1 MKYFFSLLERKS
13 FVKIFS
19 ICFVS
24 LLLLTG
30 FTYSEQETSNIVLG
44 SLLDEKQD
52 DLLPL
57 FPPKKVS
64 LIYADERIE
73 VLTYEESVKEI
84 LDLYDLDY
92 CEINDIIYPTLDSEV
107 KGNVLI
113 RVVLVE
119 TDSFEEINEIPFET
133 IRIADSNLNY
143 GKEVVEQI
151 GRLGLRRII
160 YEEIFE
166 NNELVE
172 KRVKADDVI
181 LKPVNKIV
189 KFGTKTSTIGGKNCP
204 HWFSIVDKSTSNER
218 EREILKS
225 LIKCESKCNDSANNR
240 NTYIGLLQFNRK
252 TFSHYG
258 GSDIWNGE
266 QQILAA
272 LKILRSGGLSHHW
285 PSCSRK
291 IN

>member
-13 FVKIFS
+13 FVKIFF

-24 LLLLTG
+24 LLLFTG
-30 FTYSEQETSNIVLG
+30 FSYTEQETNGVVLG
-44 SLLDEKQD
+44 TLINGKEENF
-52 DLLPL
+52 LPI
-57 FPPKKVS
+57 FPPKKIS
-64 LIYADERIE
+64 LIYADERME
-73 VLTYEESVKEI
+73 VLTYEESVREI
-84 LDLYDLDY
+84 LDLYNLDY
-92 CEINDIIYPTLDSEV
+92 CEINDVIYPTLDSEV

-119 TDSFEEINEIPFET
+119 TDSFEEINDIPFET

-143 GKEVVEQI
+143 GEEVVEQI

-160 YEEIFE
+160 CEEIFE
-166 NNELVE
+166 NNELV
-172 KRVKADDVI
+172 KTRVKTDDVI
-181 LKPVNKIV
+181 LKPVNEII

-204 HWFSIVDKSTSNER
+204 HWFNIVDKSTSNER
-218 EREILKS
+218 ERNILKS

-240 NTYIGLLQFNRK
+240 NTYIGLLQFNRN

-258 GSDIWNGE
+258 NGDIWDGE

-285 PSCSRK
+285 PACSK
-291 IN
+291 NIN